1 MRTVLLALGLF
12 CACGSSDDTA
22 TIAGDGG
29 ADTSITSDAA
39 FDAIVPDTSISDTS
53 PVDSCPPLP
62 ADPSKAMYLAVDPT
76 RLITHLKEGSGVLP
90 ITLSGDG
97 GVVSLSNRY
106 SPIAKANFRDWYE
119 QYLTSLGLYWHELPY
134 VTKHNIGEVNG
145 KNVEAVLP
153 GASAD
158 SVVVI
163 IHYDSIGPGGQ
174 ETGNPGADDDLTGV
188 VSMMEAERLF
198 SNGCL
203 TRQKTIRFVIADY
216 EEQLNPGLEGA
227 RVYAAWLKAKAAQD
241 GFQIVAAIDY
251 EQSGWNCAS
260 DAKCPA
266 NVGGKVY
273 DVFDCSGD
281 GNNFKS
287 TALGDS
293 LAALTTGL
301 GSPLMVNRA
310 CMAQN
315 SDHYAMWEIGVPS
328 VVTSEHLPFSN
339 PHFDQNGG
347 DTYDKLDTSYH
358 AEIARLSVAFTAKL
372 AGVGQ

>member
-1 MRTVLLALGLF
+1 MRTVAFALGLF
-12 CACGSSDDTA
+12 CACESGDDTLL
-22 TIAGDGG
+22 IYRDGG
-29 ADTSITSDAA
+29 ADTSAVVEAGADTYPPDVYHPDSSSVDACA
-39 FDAIVPDTSISDTS
+39 A
-53 PVDSCPPLP
+53 LP
-62 ADPSKAMYLAVDPT
+62 ADPAKAMYLAVDPS
-76 RLITHLKEGSGVLP
+76 RLKQHLKEGSGVVP

-119 QYLTSLGLYWHELPY
+119 QYLSAVGLYWHELPY

-145 KNVEAVLP
+145 TNVEAVLP

-163 IHYDSIGPGGQ
+163 IHYDSIGPNGI
-174 ETGNPGADDDLTGV
+174 ETTNPGVDDDLSGL

-198 SNGCL
+198 NNGCL
-203 TRQKTIRFVIADY
+203 PRQKTIRFVIADY
-216 EEQLNPGLEGA
+216 EEQWNPGLEGA

-260 DAKCPA
+260 DAKCTS

-293 LAALTTGL
+293 LAALTTSL
-301 GSPLMVNRA
+301 GSSLMVNRA

-328 VVTSEHLPFSN
+328 IVTSEHLPFSN

-347 DTYDKLDTSYH
+347 DTFDKIDTTYH
-358 AEIARLSVAFTAKL
+358 AEIARLNVAFTAKL